1 MSIKRKQNKRGIQM
15 KINKG
20 NAGYINS
27 RKKRVLVKAL
37 VQFGISFALLAIGM
51 IATDSRMNLLTVVA
65 ILGCLPAS
73 KTLVEYIMLFPHKS
87 LALDTAEEITRKTE
101 NITG

>member
-1 MSIKRKQNKRGIQM
+1 M

-27 RKKRVLVKAL
+27 RKKRVLVKSL

-51 IATDSRMNLLTVVA
+51 ITTDSRMNLLTVVA

-73 KTLVEYIMLFPHKS
+73 KSLVE
-87 LALDTAEEITRKTE
+87 
-101 NITG
+101 